1 MFDSEVQEFLKAL
14 SNENRQK
21 ILFLFM
27 EHQELTVS
35 EVAIKAEIGQSTA
48 SEHLTILKKA
58 GIMSSRKEGKEV
70 IYYPNKEKIVNCLEQ
85 LANYLKH
92 CC

>member
-1 MFDSEVQEFLKAL
+1 MFELEIQEFLKAL

-27 EHQELTVS
+27 NRRELTVS
-35 EVAIKAEIGQSTA
+35 EIAALAEIGQSTA
-48 SEHLTILKKA
+48 SEHLILMKRA

-70 IYYPNKEKIVNCLEQ
+70 IYYPNKEKIVHCLEQ
-85 LANYLKH
+85 LTDHLKH